1 MMLHYILSGV
11 GKSTLLL
18 QMAGSVASL
27 AERSLQYPGIGMG
40 PPIPSPT
47 TTTSGTPNMPATST
61 DSDTD
66 EARIDTDN
74 TVQHLNQDGG
84 GGRGRG
90 IGGPVIYI
98 SGEENANQI
107 ASRALRLGIQDSE
120 LLLWCE
126 TDADAIA
133 TTVVNSMYCEAAAG
147 AADPFSSSSSSSY
160 FNEDEPQYR
169 SSTPSSS
176 SSLPLSRLPSLIVI
190 DSIQTM
196 VCDAA
201 GASSVGGITQV
212 RECVG
217 LFLRLAKSTGVPIM
231 LVGHLTKV
239 SFFATKPRITKDGM
253 KRCIDA
259 ILEPNSIIHK
269 NISCCF
275 TFQYLICSIRKS
287 REMWQD
293 PAQWSTW

>member
-47 TTTSGTPNMPATST
+47 TTTSWTPNMPATST
-61 DSDTD
+61 DSDTN
-66 EARIDTDN
+66 EAMIDMDN

-84 GGRGRG
+84 GGVGGGRA
-90 IGGPVIYI
+90 IAGPVIYI

-147 AADPFSSSSSSSY
+147 AADPFSSSSSSSSY

-231 LVGHLTKV
+231 LVGHVTKV
-239 SFFATKPRITKDGM
+239 SFFAQNPESLRM
-253 KRCIDA
+253 
-259 ILEPNSIIHK
+259 E
-269 NISCCF
+269 
-275 TFQYLICSIRKS
+275 
-287 REMWQD
+287 
-293 PAQWSTW
+293 

>member
-1 MMLHYILSGV
+1 
-11 GKSTLLL
+11 
-18 QMAGSVASL
+18 MAGSVASL

-47 TTTSGTPNMPATST
+47 KTTTTTETTTTPAAST

-66 EARIDTDN
+66 EARIDMDN
-74 TVQHLNQDGG
+74 TVQNPNQDGG
-84 GGRGRG
+84 GGRRG

-231 LVGHLTKV
+231 LVGHVTKV
-239 SFFATKPRITKDGM
+239 SFFAQNPESLRM
-253 KRCIDA
+253 
-259 ILEPNSIIHK
+259 E
-269 NISCCF
+269 
-275 TFQYLICSIRKS
+275 
-287 REMWQD
+287 
-293 PAQWSTW
+293 